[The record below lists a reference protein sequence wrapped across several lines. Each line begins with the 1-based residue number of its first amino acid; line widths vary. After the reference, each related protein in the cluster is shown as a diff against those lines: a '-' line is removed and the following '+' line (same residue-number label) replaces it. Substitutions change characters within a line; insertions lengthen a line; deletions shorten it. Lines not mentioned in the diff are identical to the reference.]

1 MINKVLILSQQCMQ
15 ERAKN
20 VTVIAKSGF
29 DILFELLQYTN
40 EYESCRSMIQRI
52 VHQIWLD

>member
-1 MINKVLILSQQCMQ
+1 MQ